1 MSWLPWLLCFVFAGV
16 CAYLAY
22 ETYLVQTAPAPAQ
35 EPTTKAP
42 ADVKPLEAP
51 AGKIAL
57 EAGGYVIPV
66 RRVQVSP
73 KVGGEVV
80 ALFIEEGQS
89 VKKGQVLAKL
99 DRTKY
104 EFEYRRT
111 QALTEQTRAKYEKM
125 KNGNREEEKKQ
136 AEATLRE
143 TEELRNQLRDEVE
156 RLQRSRSAASAE
168 ELVRTQS
175 KLTQAEFKVKQLQQM
190 NKMMQDGFRQEDIDE
205 ARHAYQYAVAQEAN
219 AKYDLDCTDIQA
231 PVTGI
236 ILVKRAEVGNT
247 VRPEAFSNGLSA
259 SLCDMADLK
268 EMEVDVDVSE
278 RDLNRVFV
286 NQKCEIRTEAFPDV
300 VYRGQVARLMPEAN
314 RSKASVSVR
323 VSIAVPDDDT
333 LLRPEMRARVTFLA
347 KEKR

>member
-1 MSWLPWLLCFVFAGV
+1 
-16 CAYLAY
+16 
-22 ETYLVQTAPAPAQ
+22 
-35 EPTTKAP
+35 
-42 ADVKPLEAP
+42 
-51 AGKIAL
+51 
-57 EAGGYVIPV
+57 
-66 RRVQVSP
+66 
-73 KVGGEVV
+73 
-80 ALFIEEGQS
+80 
-89 VKKGQVLAKL
+89 
-99 DRTKY
+99 
-104 EFEYRRT
+104 
-111 QALTEQTRAKYEKM
+111 
-125 KNGNREEEKKQ
+125 
-136 AEATLRE
+136 
-143 TEELRNQLRDEVE
+143 
-156 RLQRSRSAASAE
+156 
-168 ELVRTQS
+168 
-175 KLTQAEFKVKQLQQM
+175 M

-323 VSIAVPDDDT
+323 VSIAVPNDDT